1 MTGLS
6 GGTLSPET
14 EVASET
20 FYVGTWVFPPM
31 GPMDH
36 GGTRHILSIERLFP
50 RWSTGLSGGTLPQE
64 TERAREK
71 RKMEKRTEKQNI
83 ALFVHYS
90 LFVSTFYVKVWVF
103 PRTGP

>member
-1 MTGLS
+1 MEISQDGNSLLGQLNPQGDSVLHINISFPPRPFPRALTGLS

-50 RWSTGLSGGTLPQE
+50 RWSTGLSGGTLPP
-64 TERAREK
+64 ERHNARE
-71 RKMEKRTEKQNI
+71 R
-83 ALFVHYS
+83 
-90 LFVSTFYVKVWVF
+90 
-103 PRTGP
+103 